1 MRSLAR
7 WGWPLALLGEQ
18 PECVDDAADTE
29 QDDPEHQVDNQ
40 ILSSAFFHETAIG
53 GMKIARIISKILMG
67 SY

>member
-1 MRSLAR
+1 M
-7 WGWPLALLGEQ
+7 
-18 PECVDDAADTE
+18 DDAADTE